1 MSTQRF
7 GDLPIGSR
15 FCFRAHRY
23 EKVTTE
29 IGRDEERGGNV
40 FHANTEVLA
49 EMALAGGRHAE
60 CRVRSGPPLTP
71 CPSPAGRGAVVPA
84 ARRPVRMFVRSRL
97 GRSPDR
103 ELRPYGTV

>member
-29 IGRDEERGGNV
+29 IGRNEERGGNV
-40 FHANTEVLA
+40 FHANTEVIA
-49 EMALAGGRHAE
+49 EVALAGGQRAE
-60 CRVRSGPPLTP
+60 CRARNAAPLVLAPCAGTVAVR
-71 CPSPAGRGAVVPA
+71 PAWQP
-84 ARRPVRMFVRSRL
+84 RPRFVRSRL

-103 ELRPYGTV
+103 ELRPYGTL